1 MLETCTRHQ
10 RICRTTRILG
20 GIERS
25 NNRKIILI
33 LFKLYKLK
41 QYEIEFKIMKSSS
54 VGDVDN
60 VTG

>member
-1 MLETCTRHQ
+1 MLETRHQ
-10 RICRTTRILG
+10 RICRTTLILD

-41 QYEIEFKIMKSSS
+41 QYEIEFEIMKSSS